1 MENMNEKTKKKAF
14 VIMPY
19 AKNFNRLY
27 SIIIQGALEKMGYE
41 CVRQDMTGQGG
52 HIMHNVIRNI
62 TEASISI
69 VDISDLN
76 WNVAYELGIRH
87 TMHKNGTIIM
97 CRKDQQENEPFD
109 IQGVNILYYDPDW
122 METFSEDQ
130 IISEL
135 VKRIE
140 FFENSGVTGADS
152 PVHDVYPA
160 MPETMLYLLE
170 AERDDRMREQ
180 LQALQ
185 KENEQLKK
193 RLENAGLSEEAD
205 VKSVDIRTAIAQAI
219 ATSVYCGDAAVQK
232 LRELQSAGKKQEYA
246 EFLADVLEEGYL
258 DEYDCKVVYDQCR
271 RIGIAPLTKV
281 FLEQAAKLHPDS
293 EELNIYLA
301 NELCNSY
308 KDREQAFIIANE
320 MMGMTK
326 QDGVHRIG
334 KHVSYNVV
342 KSYIDVLTKLKK
354 YKELIAVGETLLQ
367 EYHKRDYQALVY
379 RSLSMAYLKLDQAE
393 QAIDAVN
400 AAIEIT
406 PEFALNYYRLY
417 QAQRANEQLADAY
430 LSLERCIALNPN
442 DEDYYYVLA
451 GYICD
456 EYIARTAVDA
466 PVQSITPRDVRTY
479 AAPFIVFALN
489 MNPKAHARAVDF
501 LNRNGFGNDAKRCI
515 MVLTEQ
521 RDLFEEFSDFD
532 FTFVAYCV
540 ENQGYKGE

>member
-1 MENMNEKTKKKAF
+1 MDNMNQKKKAF

-52 HIMHNVIRNI
+52 HIVHNVIRNI
-62 TEASISI
+62 TEANISI

-97 CRKDQQENEPFD
+97 CRKDQQDDEPFD
-109 IQGVNILYYDPDW
+109 IQGVNILYYDPNW

-140 FFENSGVTGADS
+140 FAENSGTSSDS
-152 PVHDVYPA
+152 PVHDVYTT
-160 MPETMLYLLE
+160 MPETMLDLLD
-170 AERDDRMREQ
+170 AEHGDHMREQ

-185 KENEQLKK
+185 EENEQLKK
-193 RLENAGLSEEAD
+193 RLENAGLSEESDA
-205 VKSVDIRTAIAQAI
+205 KTVDIRTAIAQAI

-232 LRELQSAGKKQEYA
+232 LRDLQTAGKKQEYA
-246 EFLADVLEEGYL
+246 AFLADVLEEGYL

-320 MMGMTK
+320 MVGMTK
-326 QDGVHRIG
+326 QDGIYRIG
-334 KHVSYNVV
+334 KHVSFNVV

-354 YKELIAVGETLLQ
+354 YKELIAVGEILLQ
-367 EYHKRDYQALVY
+367 EYRKRDYQALIY
-379 RSLSMAYLKLDQAE
+379 RSLSMAHMKLDQAE
-393 QAIDAVN
+393 KAIAAAN

-406 PEFALNYYRLY
+406 PEHSLNYYRLY
-417 QAQRANEQLADAY
+417 QAQRADEQLAEAY
-430 LSLERCIALNPN
+430 LSLEHCISLDPN
-442 DEDYYYVLA
+442 DEDYYYILA

-466 PVQSITPRDVRTY
+466 PLQQITARDTRTY
-479 AAPFIVFALN
+479 AVPFIVFALN
-489 MNPKAHARAVDF
+489 MNPKAHSRAVDF
-501 LNRNGFGNDAKRCI
+501 LNRNGFRDDAKRCI
-515 MVLTEQ
+515 KVLTEQ
-521 RDLFEEFSDFD
+521 RDLFAEFTDLDFS
-532 FTFVAYCV
+532 FVTYCV
-540 ENQGYKGE
+540 ENEK

>member
-1 MENMNEKTKKKAF
+1 MKKAF

-27 SIIIQGALEKMGYE
+27 SIIIQGALENMGYE

-52 HIMHNVIRNI
+52 HIMTNVIRNI
-62 TEASISI
+62 AEAQISI

-97 CRKDQQENEPFD
+97 CRKDQKENEPFD

-130 IISEL
+130 IINEL

-140 FFENSGVTGADS
+140 VAESNAAASSDS

-160 MPETMLYLLE
+160 LPETMLYLLDDE
-170 AERDDRMREQ
+170 HGDRMQEQ
-180 LQALQ
+180 IHALQ
-185 KENEQLKK
+185 NENTRLKQ
-193 RLENAGLSEEAD
+193 RLENAGLSD
-205 VKSVDIRTAIAQAI
+205 DIDAPVVNIRAIIEQAI
-219 ATSVYCGDAAVQK
+219 ETSIYYGDTAVQK
-232 LRELQSAGKKQEYA
+232 LRELQANGQKKEFA
-246 EFLADVLEEGYL
+246 TFLADVLEEGYL
-258 DEYDCKVVYDQCR
+258 DEYDCKIVYDQCR

-301 NELCNSY
+301 TELCGSY

-320 MMGMTK
+320 MVGITK
-326 QDGVHRIG
+326 QDGVYHVN

-354 YKELIAVGETLLQ
+354 YKEMVAVAEVLLQ
-367 EYHKRDYQALVY
+367 EYRKRDYQGLIY

-393 QAIDAVN
+393 QATA
-400 AAIEIT
+400 AARSAIEIY
-406 PEFALNYYRLY
+406 PDNALGYYRLY
-417 QAQRANEQLADAY
+417 QAQRADEQLVDAY
-430 LSLERCIALNPN
+430 LTLEKCIMLTPN
-442 DEDYYYVLA
+442 DEDYYYIVA
-451 GYICD
+451 GFICD
-456 EYIARTAVDA
+456 EYIARTSVDA
-466 PVQSITPRDVRTY
+466 PLQAITARDTRTY
-479 AAPFIVFALN
+479 AVPFIVFALN
-489 MNPKAHARAVDF
+489 MNPRAHARAIDF
-501 LNRNGFGNDAKRCI
+501 LNRNGFNDDAKRC
-515 MVLTEQ
+515 MKVLAEK
-521 RDLFEEFSDFD
+521 RDLFAEFSDLD
-532 FTFVAYCV
+532 FTFVTYCV
-540 ENQGYKGE
+540 ENQA

>member
-1 MENMNEKTKKKAF
+1 MKKAF

-52 HIMHNVIRNI
+52 HIMTNVIRNI
-62 TEASISI
+62 AEANISI

-97 CRKDQQENEPFD
+97 CRRDQKDNEPFD

-140 FFENSGVTGADS
+140 VAETGAVTNSDS

-160 MPETMLYLLE
+160 LPEHMLYLLD
-170 AERDDRMREQ
+170 AEHSDRMREQ
-180 LQALQ
+180 LQLLQ
-185 KENEQLKK
+185 EENEQLKK
-193 RLENAGLSEEAD
+193 RLDNAGLSEETGA
-205 VKSVDIRTAIAQAI
+205 KTVDIRTAIAQAI
-219 ATSVYCGDAAVQK
+219 ATSVYCGDTAVQK
-232 LRELQSAGKKQEYA
+232 LRELQTAGKKQEFA

-258 DEYDCKVVYDQCR
+258 DEYDCKIVYDQCR

-320 MMGMTK
+320 MAGMTK
-326 QDGVHRIG
+326 QDGVYRIG
-334 KHVSYNVV
+334 RHVSYNVV

-354 YKELIAVGETLLQ
+354 YKEIIAVAEVLLQ
-367 EYHKRDYQALVY
+367 DYRKRDYQALLY
-379 RSLSMAYLKLDQAE
+379 RSLSMAYMKLDQAE
-393 QAIDAVN
+393 QAIETAN
-400 AAIEIT
+400 AAIEIS
-406 PEFALNYYRLY
+406 PDNSLGYYRLY
-417 QAQRANEQLADAY
+417 QAQRAGEQLSDAY
-430 LSLERCIALNPN
+430 LALEKCISLTPN
-442 DEDYYYVLA
+442 DEDYYYIIA

-466 PVQSITPRDVRTY
+466 PLQTITARDTRTY
-479 AAPFIVFALN
+479 AVPFIVFALN

-501 LNRNGFGNDAKRCI
+501 LNRNGFGDDAKRCI
-515 MVLTEQ
+515 RVLTEQ
-521 RDLFEEFSDFD
+521 RDLFAEFSDLD
-532 FTFVAYCV
+532 FSFVTYCV
-540 ENQGYKGE
+540 EHKA

>member
-1 MENMNEKTKKKAF
+1 MDNMNGKKKAF

-62 TEASISI
+62 TEANISI

-97 CRKDQQENEPFD
+97 CRKDQQDSEPFD
-109 IQGVNILYYDPDW
+109 IQGVNILYYDPNW

-140 FFENSGVTGADS
+140 FAENSSVTSSDS
-152 PVHDVYPA
+152 PVHDVYTA
-160 MPETMLYLLE
+160 LPETMLHWLD
-170 AERDDRMREQ
+170 AERGDHMREQ
-180 LQALQ
+180 LQGLQ
-185 KENEQLKK
+185 EENEQLKK
-193 RLENAGLSEEAD
+193 RLENAGLSEESDA
-205 VKSVDIRTAIAQAI
+205 KSVDIRTAIAQAI
-219 ATSVYCGDAAVQK
+219 AISVYCGDAAVQK
-232 LRELQSAGKKQEYA
+232 LRELQTAGKKQEFA
-246 EFLADVLEEGYL
+246 SFLADVLEEGYL

-271 RIGIAPLTKV
+271 RIGIASLTKV

-320 MMGMTK
+320 MVGITK
-326 QDGVHRIG
+326 QDGVYRIG
-334 KHVSYNVV
+334 KHVSFNVV

-354 YKELIAVGETLLQ
+354 YKELVAVAEVMLQ
-367 EYHKRDYQALVY
+367 EYRKREFQALIY
-379 RSLSMAYLKLDQAE
+379 RTLSMAHMKLDQAE
-393 QAIDAVN
+393 QAIAAAN
-400 AAIEIT
+400 AAIEIM
-406 PEFALNYYRLY
+406 PDHSLGYYRLY
-417 QAQRANEQLADAY
+417 QAQRADEQLANAY
-430 LSLERCIALNPN
+430 LSLERCISLTPN
-442 DEDYYYVLA
+442 DEDYYYIIA
-451 GYICD
+451 GFICD
-456 EYIARTAVDA
+456 EYIARTAIDA
-466 PVQSITPRDVRTY
+466 PVQSITARDIRTY
-479 AAPFIVFALN
+479 AVPFIVFVLN

-501 LNRNGFGNDAKRCI
+501 LNRNGFGDDAKRCI
-515 MVLTEQ
+515 RVLTEQ
-521 RDLFEEFSDFD
+521 RDLFAEFADLDFS
-532 FTFVAYCV
+532 FVTYCV
-540 ENQGYKGE
+540 ENQE

>member
-1 MENMNEKTKKKAF
+1 MDNISEKKKAF

-19 AKNFNRLY
+19 AKSFNRLY

-62 TEASISI
+62 TEANISI

-87 TMHKNGTIIM
+87 TMHKKGTIIM

-130 IISEL
+130 IIGEL

-140 FFENSGVTGADS
+140 FAENSGVGGSDS
-152 PVHDVYPA
+152 PIHDVYPA

-170 AERDDRMREQ
+170 AEHGDHMREK

-185 KENEQLKK
+185 EENEQLKK
-193 RLENAGLSEEAD
+193 RLENAGLSEESD
-205 VKSVDIRTAIAQAI
+205 VQSVDIRTAIAQAI
-219 ATSVYCGDAAVQK
+219 ASSIYCSDAAVQK
-232 LRELQSAGKKQEYA
+232 LRELQTAGKKKEYA

-281 FLEQAAKLHPDS
+281 FLEQATKLHPDS

-320 MMGMTK
+320 MLGITK
-326 QDGVHRIG
+326 QDGVYRIG
-334 KHVSYNVV
+334 KHVSFNVV
-342 KSYIDVLTKLKK
+342 KSYIDVFTKLKK
-354 YKELIAVGETLLQ
+354 YKELVAVGETLLQ
-367 EYHKRDYQALVY
+367 EYRKRDYQALIY
-379 RSLSMAYLKLDQAE
+379 RSLSMAHLKLDQAG
-393 QAIDAVN
+393 QAIAAAN
-400 AAIEIT
+400 AAIEIM
-406 PEFALNYYRLY
+406 PEYVIGYYRLY
-417 QAQRANEQLADAY
+417 QAQRADEQLADAY
-430 LSLERCIALNPN
+430 LSLEHCIALDPN
-442 DEDYYYVLA
+442 DEDYYYILA
-451 GYICD
+451 GFICD

-466 PVQSITPRDVRTY
+466 PVQSIAARDIRMY
-479 AAPFIVFALN
+479 AVPFVVFALN

-501 LNRNGFGNDAKRCI
+501 LNRNGFGDDAKRCI
-515 MVLTEQ
+515 KVLTEQ
-521 RDLFEEFSDFD
+521 RDLFAEFTDLDFS
-532 FTFVAYCV
+532 FVTYCV
-540 ENQGYKGE
+540 ENRA

>member
-1 MENMNEKTKKKAF
+1 
-14 VIMPY
+14 MPY

-62 TEASISI
+62 TEANISI

-87 TMHKNGTIIM
+87 TMHKKGTIIM

-130 IISEL
+130 IIGEL

-140 FFENSGVTGADS
+140 FAENSGVGGSDS
-152 PVHDVYPA
+152 PIHDVYPA
-160 MPETMLYLLE
+160 MPETMLYMLE
-170 AERDDRMREQ
+170 AEHGDRMREK

-185 KENEQLKK
+185 EENEQLKK
-193 RLENAGLSEEAD
+193 RLENAGLSEESD
-205 VKSVDIRTAIAQAI
+205 VQVVDIRTAIAQAI
-219 ATSVYCGDAAVQK
+219 ASSIYCSDAAVQK
-232 LRELQSAGKKQEYA
+232 LRELQTAGKKKEYA

-320 MMGMTK
+320 MLGITK
-326 QDGVHRIG
+326 QDGVYRIG
-334 KHVSYNVV
+334 KHVSFNVV
-342 KSYIDVLTKLKK
+342 KSYIDVLAKLKK
-354 YKELIAVGETLLQ
+354 YKELIAVGEILLQ
-367 EYHKRDYQALVY
+367 EYRKRDYQALIY

-393 QAIDAVN
+393 QAIAAAN
-400 AAIEIT
+400 AAIEII
-406 PEFALNYYRLY
+406 PEHAIGYYRLY
-417 QAQRANEQLADAY
+417 QAQRADEQLADAY
-430 LSLERCIALNPN
+430 LSLERCIALDPN
-442 DEDYYYVLA
+442 DEDYYYILA

-456 EYIARTAVDA
+456 EYIARIAVDVPA
-466 PVQSITPRDVRTY
+466 QSIAARDTRTY
-479 AAPFIVFALN
+479 AVPFIVFALN

-501 LNRNGFGNDAKRCI
+501 LNRNGFGDDAKRCI
-515 MVLTEQ
+515 KVLTEQ
-521 RDLFEEFSDFD
+521 RDLFAEFTDLDFS
-532 FTFVAYCV
+532 FVTYCV
-540 ENQGYKGE
+540 ENRA